1 MCRCVRA
8 GYHQTRQP
16 VVPVGQVP
24 SLLQACTST
33 TAFEEG
39 RSRQR
44 ITSELQADIQ
54 LADVVED
61 PGEIGADTSSTTSV
75 QLRQVQWVPVSIQ
88 DWSLDRNCT
97 TGSPRR
103 CLHVSRRQADHCV
116 NRSGSVRC
124 IRHYRPLAV
133 DWASTVSVRRDR
145 CSTRLAMLLPLRLC
159 TICQDRPASV
169 RHCSAER
176 QCSARI
182 GTRPTVVVGPLLVAA
197 AILNLRSELTLVTR
211 PFCSISNLYSYHI
224 LSFIWQLSY
233 WVCGKF
239 NSACQSRWIIW

>member
-1 MCRCVRA
+1 VTADFCPGAIQVVTTRRTAVHVAEVMCRCVRA

-75 QLRQVQWVPVSIQ
+75 QLRQVQ
-88 DWSLDRNCT
+88 
-97 TGSPRR
+97 
-103 CLHVSRRQADHCV
+103 
-116 NRSGSVRC
+116 
-124 IRHYRPLAV
+124 
-133 DWASTVSVRRDR
+133 
-145 CSTRLAMLLPLRLC
+145 
-159 TICQDRPASV
+159 
-169 RHCSAER
+169 
-176 QCSARI
+176 
-182 GTRPTVVVGPLLVAA
+182 
-197 AILNLRSELTLVTR
+197 
-211 PFCSISNLYSYHI
+211 
-224 LSFIWQLSY
+224 
-233 WVCGKF
+233 
-239 NSACQSRWIIW
+239 